1 VLVVLVV
8 MCSECQPNNPIK
20 RCHLPVRNEST
31 GTGVMFRRRRRPNQR
46 DADRAANTAA
56 VAASQVQD
64 DVPEATVA
72 RAQYLPGHS

>member
-1 VLVVLVV
+1 
-8 MCSECQPNNPIK
+8 
-20 RCHLPVRNEST
+20 
-31 GTGVMFRRRRRPNQR
+31 MFRRRRRPNQR